1 MVHAL
6 TNLITEAGWLAPLY
20 YILGFLLT
28 ALVPIIPTPLISAL
42 GGTAFG
48 FWPAVTYGLLGLGL
62 GAFVALTLARRL
74 GRPLLMLMIRRE
86 AWDEWEEILGIR
98 SLPVWGVVFF
108 LLNLD
113 FVVML
118 SGLTT
123 LPLRNLWVTAMI
135 ARLPWLLATAWLGS
149 ALLGSETVMWLALI
163 ALIPGLY
170 FFNRMRPRIRHW
182 LVRFTAPAHE
192 AHVGA
197 NPAHGGARAGDRRVE
212 YGVPRGE
219 PDGTPRDDPAV
230 EPRDPPP
237 V

>member
-28 ALVPIIPTPLISAL
+28 ALVPVIPTPLISAL

-48 FWPAVTYGLLGLGL
+48 FWPAVTYGLVGLGL
-62 GAFVALTLARRL
+62 GAFVALTLARRI

-86 AWDEWEEILGIR
+86 AWDEWEEIVGIR

-123 LPLRNLWVTAMI
+123 LPLRNLWGTAMI
-135 ARLPWLLATAWLGS
+135 ARLPWLLFTAWFGS
-149 ALLGSETVMWLALI
+149 AVLASETVMWLALL

-170 FFNRMRPRIRHW
+170 FFNRLRPRIRHW
-182 LVRFTAPAHE
+182 LVRLSPAGRD
-192 AHVGA
+192 AHAGA
-197 NPAHGGARAGDRRVE
+197 NPGRVGARLGDRLGDHGGSHGAADGAFHDASAT
-212 YGVPRGE
+212 E
-219 PDGTPRDDPAV
+219 PQEPAA
-230 EPRDPPP
+230 
-237 V
+237 

>member
-6 TNLITEAGWLAPLY
+6 TNLISEAGWLAPFY

-28 ALVPIIPTPLISAL
+28 ALVPVIPTPLISAL

-48 FWPAVTYGLLGLGL
+48 YWPAVTYGLVGLGL

-108 LLNLD
+108 VLNLD

-123 LPLRNLWVTAMI
+123 LPLRNLWITAMI
-135 ARLPWLLATAWLGS
+135 ARLPWLLVTAWFGS
-149 ALLGSETVMWLALI
+149 TVLVSETVMWLALI
-163 ALIPGLY
+163 ALIPGIY
-170 FFNRMRPRIRHW
+170 FFNRIRPRIRHW
-182 LVRFTAPAHE
+182 LVRFSPAGHE
-192 AHVGA
+192 AHGL
-197 NPAHGGARAGDRRVE
+197 PSGESPGPSGEHGGEHGSEHGARN
-212 YGVPRGE
+212 E
-219 PDGTPRDDPAV
+219 PETAVAPAD
-230 EPRDPPP
+230 PRDPSA
-237 V
+237 